1 MCLLSEY
8 QHAFW
13 YSGRVSFKIL
23 WTYIRALGGI
33 WGFGLLMSWY
43 LLVEAARIGT
53 TVWLSYWTGVSGSPG
68 GAPHKAMW
76 YLGIYAIISGVQVSN
91 SVLNRPHSS

>member
-1 MCLLSEY
+1 
-8 QHAFW
+8 
-13 YSGRVSFKIL
+13 
-23 WTYIRALGGI
+23 
-33 WGFGLLMSWY
+33 MSWY

-76 YLGIYAIISGVQVSN
+76 YLGIYAIISGVQVFT
-91 SVLNRPHSS
+91 SVIKTGLIPHDYDVVFEEVKIFMWTGFAHIWN